1 MSQVI
6 LLAADHS
13 LPQFASGERRIRT
26 VSTPDGTLRVE
37 EDGFSVVPL
46 TYYKSAIEDLALA
59 MKPFRYELDL
69 RDTPQDLLC
78 LRSYLS
84 AYCSPGEQIELWNL
98 WVGGGDDPV
107 RHFSGAFR
115 DFDLETLKQ
124 LLETWQTCVTITI

>member
-6 LLAADHS
+6 LMTADHP

-26 VSTPDGTLRVE
+26 VSTPGGTLRVE
-37 EDGFSVVPL
+37 EDGFSVALL
-46 TYYKSAIEDLALA
+46 TYYKSAAEDLALA

-69 RDTPQDLLC
+69 RDTPQDVLW

-84 AYCSPGEQIELWNL
+84 TYCSSGEQIELWNL
-98 WVGGGDDPV
+98 WVGGEENFV
-107 RHFSGAFR
+107 RRFSGAFR

>member
-6 LLAADHS
+6 LLAADHP
-13 LPQFASGERRIRT
+13 LPQFASGERRIRS

-37 EDGFSVVPL
+37 EDGFSVAPL
-46 TYYKSAIEDLALA
+46 TYYKSAVENLALA
-59 MKPFRYELDL
+59 MKPYLYELDL

-84 AYCSPGEQIELWNL
+84 TYGSPGEQIELWNL
-98 WVGGGDDPV
+98 WVGGEDDPV

>member
-1 MSQVI
+1 MSQVT
-6 LLAADHS
+6 LLTADHP
-13 LPQFASGERRIRT
+13 LPQFASGEHRIRT

-46 TYYKSAIEDLALA
+46 TYYKSAVEDLALA
-59 MKPFRYELDL
+59 IKPFRYELDL

-84 AYCSPGEQIELWNL
+84 AYGSPGEQIELWNL
-98 WVGGGDDPV
+98 WVGGEDNSV

-124 LLETWQTCVTITI
+124 LLETWQTCITITI